1 MGMWENGCHTK
12 ARRGAPAKAG
22 AQTREALLNSP
33 LGLDPCLRRGTN
45 CQILKIDAL
54 FVNVEGAHSSP
65 AETPVDSF
73 V

>member
-1 MGMWENGCHTK
+1 MS
-12 ARRGAPAKAG
+12 APAKAG

-33 LGLDPCLRRGTN
+33 LGLGLDPCLRRGTN

-54 FVNVEGAHSSP
+54 FANVEGAHSSP

>member
-1 MGMWENGCHTK
+1 VAADSPIVL
-12 ARRGAPAKAG
+12 ARVKR
-22 AQTREALLNSP
+22 QR
-33 LGLDPCLRRGTN
+33 DGTLCN

-65 AETPVDSF
+65 AETPVDAF